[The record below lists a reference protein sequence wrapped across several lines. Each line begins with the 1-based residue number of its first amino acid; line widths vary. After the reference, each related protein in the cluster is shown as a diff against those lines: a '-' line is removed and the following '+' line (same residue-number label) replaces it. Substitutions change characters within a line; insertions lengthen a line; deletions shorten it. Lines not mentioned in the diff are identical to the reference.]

1 MWGVIAIAI
10 ATILSVAL
18 VAIFRE
24 GDNTAVITAIIG
36 LAVPTIAS
44 ILAYM
49 KTQETHAIVNS
60 KLDEVVKTATAAA
73 RAEGVEEGRDE
84 ANLRTDK
91 LQKSNKSKQNG

>member
-1 MWGVIAIAI
+1 MWGAIIIAV
-10 ATILSVAL
+10 ATIISVAL

-24 GDNTAVITAIIG
+24 GDNTAVITAIVG

-44 ILAYM
+44 VMAYL
-49 KTQETHAIVNS
+49 KTQETHAVVNS
-60 KLDEVVKTATAAA
+60 KLDEVIKTAESAA

-91 LQKSNKSKQNG
+91 LAKKK